1 MLGGIKMKRSI
12 MIGGVIAMGLAM
24 SFNFTAEAKTARTKT
39 VKAEKTVK
47 TKTVKAEKKEDKKEN
62 KKSKTTKKMV
72 FQDEEGKTIKSAT
85 MYRSEKHTFELKHV
99 DEETLKEITWRSS
112 DRQIA
117 KVSKKGVVTAKKL
130 GKCYIIATNPE
141 TKKYTKIRIKVRKKR
156 VIKRIKIET
165 EKKVC
170 EPGDTLTLSYVTVP
184 KKADI
189 KGVVWKS
196 SKPKI
201 AEIDENGQVKAL
213 KPGKTSI
220 TVRATGTK
228 VKKKITIKVNPVAVT
243 KVESSDEKVG
253 LKLEHGAKKAV
264 HYQVDPI
271 NATVKEVTFSSKD
284 NSIASVDA
292 KGNVTAGRPGKTK
305 VVIKSKNGGKRV
317 EVPVEVTAKNG
328 LLTKAMLDKF
338 DLTSIDNLMIVA
350 HPDDETLWGG
360 GHLASDDYFVLCL
373 TNGWNGIRSRDYYRA
388 LGAFNDKG
396 IILSYPDLVDGKR
409 SDWSNAKEGIM
420 KDLQLILNY
429 KKWNKVVTHNPEGE
443 YGHVHHKMTS
453 SFTTQM
459 WDKLAPKTGQLW
471 YFGRFYEKQNIGQV
485 KDEATLETDLLNK
498 KKVGLSYYSNQQKLI
513 NLFNQMH
520 PYELWKTREEWDQTM
535 NDNGKDSNKELNHA
549 TTEKR

>member
-24 SFNFTAEAKTARTKT
+24 SFNFAAEAKTVKKT
-39 VKAEKTVK
+39 
-47 TKTVKAEKKEDKKEN
+47 
-62 KKSKTTKKMV
+62 KTTKKMV

-99 DEETLKEITWRSS
+99 DEETRKKITWRSS

-130 GKCYIIATNPE
+130 GKCNIIATNPE

-228 VKKKITIKVNPVAVT
+228 VKKKITIKVNLVAVT

-271 NATVKEVTFSSKD
+271 DATVKEVTFSSKD

-360 GHLASDDYFVLCL
+360 GHLAGDDYFVLCL

-443 YGHVHHKMTS
+443 YGHAHHKMTS

-459 WDKLAPKTGQLW
+459 WDKLVPKTGQLW